1 MLSAF
6 AHLRRL
12 DLISA
17 LLTTRWHT
25 ACTSLTPVS
34 LCVSPV
40 HHQAHPSGQLRWWW
54 ASWIVFDLCVR
65 FVLVY
70 IVTDLRDF
78 IFRLSFVCEGGV
90 KAGVEGGVAALAFV
104 AARVEESR

>member
-1 MLSAF
+1 M
-6 AHLRRL
+6 
-12 DLISA
+12 
-17 LLTTRWHT
+17 
-25 ACTSLTPVS
+25 
-34 LCVSPV
+34 
-40 HHQAHPSGQLRWWW
+40 
-54 ASWIVFDLCVR
+54 R

-90 KAGVEGGVAALAFV
+90 KAGVEGGVAALV